1 LRRTDGTPHQELPV
15 SITKTEPMSEETYRQ
30 FALGDPQGQWELYRG
45 QLREKPG
52 MSVEHGGITDN
63 LLAFLYDQLDRNEY
77 RIRTTHARLRRSAD
91 TYYVPDIAVIPTP
104 VVQALL
110 EQPGGLD
117 AYPEPLP
124 LVVEIWSPST
134 GRYDINEK
142 LPDYQARG
150 DREIW
155 IIHPY
160 ERTLTAWR
168 RRPDGSYEEAVYSTG
183 VVSPTALPGVE
194 IDLATLFD
202 A

>member
-1 LRRTDGTPHQELPV
+1 M

-63 LLAFLYDQLDRNEY
+63 VLAFLYEQLDRNEY

-104 VVQALL
+104 VVQARL
-110 EQPGGLD
+110 EQPGSLD

-142 LPDYQARG
+142 LPDYQQRG
-150 DREIW
+150 DLEIW
-155 IIHPY
+155 YVHPY

-168 RRPDGSYEEAVYSTG
+168 RRPDGAYTETVYREG
-183 VVSPTALPGVE
+183 VVRPESLPGVV
-194 IDLATLFD
+194 IDLDALFTS
-202 A
+202 

>member
-1 LRRTDGTPHQELPV
+1 M
-15 SITKTEPMSEETYRQ
+15 SITKTEQMTEEEYRQ

-52 MSVEHGGITDN
+52 MSVEHGGIMDH

-91 TYYVPDIAVIPTP
+91 TYYVPDIAVIPTAF
-104 VVQALL
+104 VQALR
-110 EQPGGLD
+110 ERPGSLD
-117 AYPEPLP
+117 AYSDPLP

-155 IIHPY
+155 YVHPY
-160 ERTLTAWR
+160 ERTLTVWR
-168 RRPDGSYEEAVYSTG
+168 RQSQGIYTETVYRGGMVRPES
-183 VVSPTALPGVE
+183 LPDVA
-194 IDLATLFD
+194 IDLDVLF
-202 A
+202 AP